1 MKTTRRQFI
10 KIAGAGTAGMAVAGT
25 VLGSVQKASEK
36 ASLKDVPDSELTRTP
51 TYCEVCFW
59 KCGAWAYKDK
69 DGNIKKLIG
78 NDEDQHARG
87 KLCPRGTGGLGMY
100 EDEDRLKKPLIR
112 RTDADGN
119 QYYEEAEWNVA
130 LDYIAGKMKGIK
142 KDYGKE
148 NMALFV
154 HGAPAKHFEYLF
166 KAFGNENH
174 AEPAYAQ
181 CAGPREAGFFATFGS
196 GVGSPEPADM
206 QNSKCIVFIG
216 NHVGEN
222 MHNSFVQEVSTA
234 IDNDAKIIVVDP
246 RLSTV
251 ASKATHWLAIKPGT
265 DLALLLAW
273 MHVLIYDNIYDKE
286 YIDQY
291 AFGFEEL
298 KAHVANYTPEW
309 AAGITT
315 INPELIRKS
324 AHTMAA
330 AAPAS
335 VIHPGRHT
343 TWYGDDT
350 QRERAMAM
358 INALLGAYGRRGGM
372 YIGVKQKLPTYP
384 VPAFPHPHWSWQDI
398 TKKKYKNAAVGLT
411 NVLIDASL
419 PEYDKKHQIKG
430 WFIAG
435 TSVINTI
442 PDRIK
447 MFKAIEN
454 QDLIV
459 VVDTMPME
467 MTGYADVV
475 LPESTYLERHD
486 YSRAGK
492 NRVPQIAFRMP
503 AVEAKYDSKP
513 AWWMAREL
521 GNRLGL
527 EKYYPWETLEEVLD
541 WQFKQVGSSL
551 EEMKKI
557 GVKTF
562 PSTEPIY
569 IFPGEDYEFNTNT
582 GKIELYSTDF
592 AEKGYDP
599 MPKFTRHDSPNPGF
613 YHLVYGRS
621 PMHTFGRTQNNPY
634 LFDLYETNNVWIN
647 PRTAKLWGIDNGTE
661 LWLKNQD
668 GVISEFSAKAR
679 LTERIRPD
687 SIYMVH
693 GFGHTSKKLSRA
705 GGRGINDVPLIT
717 NIKVDPIMGGTG
729 MRNNFVTF
737 LVEEPSKEEIIA
749 AADYKG
755 NAARRKEK
763 EDLENKKA
771 TKTETAT
778 ETKEETHTKEEA
790 KS

>member
-1 MKTTRRQFI
+1 MKTSRRQFI
-10 KIAGAGTAGMAVAGT
+10 KIAGLGSAGIAVAGS
-25 VLGSVQKASEK
+25 VLGSVGKAAEK
-36 ASLKDVPDSELTRTP
+36 SLSTPSLESELTRTP

-59 KCGAWAYKDK
+59 KCAAWVYKDK
-69 DGNIKKLIG
+69 EGNIKKLIG
-78 NDEDQHARG
+78 NETDMHARG

-100 EDEDRLKKPLIR
+100 YDEDRLKKPLIR
-112 RTDADGN
+112 RNREDDKFEEVSW
-119 QYYEEAEWNVA
+119 EEA
-130 LDYIAGKMKGIK
+130 LDFIANKMNGIK
-142 KDYGKE
+142 KSYGKE
-148 NMALFV
+148 HMALFV
-154 HGAPAKHFEYLF
+154 HGAPATHFDYLF
-166 KAFGNENH
+166 KAFGNDNH

-181 CAGPREAGFFATFGS
+181 CAGPREAGFFATFGA
-196 GVGSPEPADM
+196 GVGSPEPADV

-216 NHVGEN
+216 NHIGEN

-234 IDNDAKIIVVDP
+234 IDNEASIIVVDP

-251 ASKATHWLAIKPGT
+251 AAKATHWLPIKPGT
-265 DLALLLAW
+265 DIALLLAW

-315 INPELIRKS
+315 IDPELIRKS

-330 AAPAS
+330 ASPAS

-350 QRERAMAM
+350 QRLRAMAI
-358 INALLGAYGRRGGM
+358 INALLGSFGRRGGM
-372 YIGVKQKLPTYP
+372 YMGVRKTLPS
-384 VPAFPHPHWSWQDI
+384 FPIKAKFPEPEWAWQDI
-398 TKKKYKNAAVGLT
+398 TKDKYKNASVGIT
-411 NVLIDASL
+411 NVMIDASL
-419 PEYDKKHQIKG
+419 PDYPKEHQIKG

-435 TSVINTI
+435 TSFINTI
-442 PDRIK
+442 PDREK
-447 MFKAIEN
+447 MFKAMDN

-475 LPESTYLERHD
+475 LPECTYLERHD

-492 NRVPQIAFRMP
+492 NRIPQIAFRMP
-503 AVEAKYDSKP
+503 AVEPKYDSKP
-513 AWWMAREL
+513 AWWIAREL
-521 GNRLGL
+521 GIKLGL
-527 EKYYPWETLEEVLD
+527 EEFYPWKDLEEVLD
-541 WQFKQVGSSL
+541 WQFKQVGTSL

-562 PSTEPIY
+562 TANESIY
-569 IFPGEDYEFNTNT
+569 LLPNENFEFNTNT

-599 MPKFTRHDSPNPGF
+599 LPKFTRHDSPYPGF
-613 YHLVYGRS
+613 YHLVYGRA

-634 LFDLYETNNVWIN
+634 LFDLRETNNIWIN
-647 PRTAKLWGIDNGTE
+647 PRTAKLWGINNGTE

-668 GVISEFSAKAR
+668 GVVSEFSAKAR

-693 GFGHTSKKLSRA
+693 GFGHSDTRLSRA
-705 GGRGINDVPLIT
+705 NGRGINDVPLIT
-717 NIKVDPIMGGTG
+717 RIKIDPIMGGTA
-729 MRNNFVTF
+729 MRGNFVTF
-737 LVEEPSKEEIIA
+737 LFKKPIKETVAEVAPAEDAPKATPENGATANDKTVKEEV
-749 AADYKG
+749 
-755 NAARRKEK
+755 
-763 EDLENKKA
+763 
-771 TKTETAT
+771 
-778 ETKEETHTKEEA
+778 

>member
-10 KIAGAGTAGMAVAGT
+10 KITGMGTAGAVVAGS
-25 VLGSVQKASEK
+25 VLGSIQKASANTIAK
-36 ASLKDVPDSELTRTP
+36 PNDDSKFTRTP

-59 KCGAWAYKDK
+59 KCAAWVYKDNE
-69 DGNIKKLIG
+69 GNIQKLIG
-78 NDEDQHARG
+78 NEEDQHARG

-100 EDEDRLKKPLIR
+100 YDEDRLKKPLIR
-112 RTDADGN
+112 RTAADGN
-119 QYYEEAEWNVA
+119 QFYEEAEWDVA
-130 LDYIAGKMKGIK
+130 LDYIAKKMKGIK

-148 NMALFV
+148 HMALFV

-174 AEPAYAQ
+174 SEPAYAQ

-206 QNSKCIVFIG
+206 QNSKCIIFIG

-234 IDNDAKIIVVDP
+234 IDNKADIIVVDP

-251 ASKATHWLAIKPGT
+251 AAKATHWLPIKPGT
-265 DLALLLAW
+265 DIALLLAW
-273 MHVLIYDNIYDKE
+273 MHVLIYDDLYDKE
-286 YIDQY
+286 YIEQY
-291 AFGFEEL
+291 AYGFDEL
-298 KAHVANYTPEW
+298 KAHVANFTPEW

-315 INPELIRKS
+315 IDPELIRKS
-324 AHTMAA
+324 AYTMAA
-330 AAPAS
+330 ASPAA

-372 YIGVKQKLPTYP
+372 YMGVKQKLPK
-384 VPAFPHPHWSWQDI
+384 FPIDVEFPEPHWSWQDI
-398 TKKKYKNAAVGLT
+398 TKQKYKNAAVGLT
-411 NVLIDASL
+411 NVLIEASM
-419 PEYDKKHQIKG
+419 PEFDKKHQIKG

-435 TSVINTI
+435 TSFINTI
-442 PDRIK
+442 PDR
-447 MFKAIEN
+447 KAMYKAMAN

-467 MTGYADVV
+467 MTGFADVV

-486 YSRAGK
+486 YSRGGK
-492 NRVPQIAFRMP
+492 NRVAQIAFRMP
-503 AVEAKYDSKP
+503 AVEPLYDSKP
-513 AWWMAREL
+513 AWWIAREL
-521 GNRLGL
+521 GHKLGL
-527 EKYYPWETLEEVLD
+527 KAFYPWKDLEEVLD
-541 WQFKQVGSSL
+541 WQFRQVGSSL

-562 PSTEPIY
+562 DSNESIY
-569 IFPGEDYEFNTNT
+569 LLPNEDFEFNTNT

-599 MPKFTRHDSPNPGF
+599 LPKFTRHESPDAGF
-613 YHLVYGRS
+613 YHLVYGRA

-634 LFDLYETNNVWIN
+634 LSELMDTNNVWIN
-647 PRTAKLWGIDNGTE
+647 PRTAKLWGIENGNDI
-661 LWLKNQD
+661 WLQNQD
-668 GVISEFSAKAR
+668 GVVSEFSAKAR

-687 SIYMVH
+687 SVYMVH
-693 GFGHTSKKLSRA
+693 GFGHTNKLLSRA
-705 GGRGINDVPLIT
+705 YGKGINDIPLVTRVKI
-717 NIKVDPIMGGTG
+717 DPIMGGTG

-737 LVEEPSKEEIIA
+737 LT
-749 AADYKG
+749 
-755 NAARRKEK
+755 EK
-763 EDLENKKA
+763 PK
-771 TKTETAT
+771 
-778 ETKEETHTKEEA
+778 KEEA
-790 KS
+790 ES